1 MTVSNGPG
9 PATSPWAQSAALA
22 RRAVVGLFRQ
32 PQVWIPSILFPMV
45 FAALNTA
52 ALNRTTRLPGFPEA
66 DSFLDFLVPA
76 TITQAVLFGS
86 LSGASELAQDIE
98 NRFFERLVAAP
109 VWRTSILVGRLAGSA
124 ALGAVQA
131 LVILA
136 VFSLF
141 GARVAAGLPG
151 VLLIPLVAMLF
162 AVAVGGLMSSLALRT
177 GSVEA
182 VQGAFPVVFIFIFAS
197 SAFFPRQLMRGW
209 FESLASANPISFM
222 IEGLRHQVLV
232 GFDAGEALTAL
243 AVPVGLA
250 AVSVVLAL
258 WSLRRRLA
266 MAS

>member
-1 MTVSNGPG
+1 VSE
-9 PATSPWAQSAALA
+9 ALAQSLALA

-32 PQVWIPSILFPMV
+32 PQVWIPSMLFPMF

-52 ALNRTTRLPGFPEA
+52 ALNRTTRLPGFPAA

-98 NRFFERLVAAP
+98 SRFFDRLVAAP

-124 ALGAVQA
+124 VLGIVQA
-131 LVILA
+131 VVILA

-151 VLLIPLVAMLF
+151 VILIPVVAMLF

-182 VQGAFPVVFIFIFAS
+182 VQAAFPVVFIFIFAS
-197 SAFFPRQLMRGW
+197 SAFFPRELMRGW
-209 FESLASANPISFM
+209 FKSLASANPVSWM
-222 IEGLRHQVLV
+222 IEGVRHQVLV
-232 GFDAGEALTAL
+232 GFDAGEVAIAM
-243 AVPVGLA
+243 AVPLA
-250 AVSVVLAL
+250 LGSGSVVLAL

-266 MAS
+266 LTA

>member
-1 MTVSNGPG
+1 MTSIAAPG
-9 PATSPWAQSAALA
+9 LTSPLAQSLALS
-22 RRAVVGLFRQ
+22 RRAVLGLFRQ
-32 PQVWIPSILFPMV
+32 PQVWIPSILFPMF

-52 ALNRTTRLPGFPEA
+52 ALNRTTSLPGFPAA

-109 VWRTSILVGRLAGSA
+109 VWRTSILVGRLAGA
-124 ALGAVQA
+124 GVLGVIQAVA
-131 LVILA
+131 ILS

-141 GARVAAGLPG
+141 GARVQAGLPG
-151 VLLIPLVAMLF
+151 LVLLPLVAMLL
-162 AVAVGGLMSSLALRT
+162 AVAVGALMSSMALRT

-197 SAFFPRQLMRGW
+197 SAFFPRQLMQGW
-209 FESLASANPISFM
+209 FKTMATLNPVSWM

-232 GFDAGEALTAL
+232 GFDLGEAATAL
-243 AVPVGLA
+243 AVPVGIGAL
-250 AVSVVLAL
+250 SITLAL
-258 WSLRRRLA
+258 WSLRQRLA